1 MSRNQKRIF
10 FKIISSATAQEL
22 PKEKFMPF
30 PFGSITPAGWL
41 QEQMQKDMAGFV
53 GNVFPPVVVTP
64 S

>member
-41 QEQMQKDMAGFV
+41 KEQMQKDMAGFV